1 MNNNELDPILLN
13 LNDAQRK
20 VVSAPFDVDAL
31 VLAGAG
37 SGKTTA
43 LVSRIAW
50 FLREGQVSPIA
61 ILAVTF
67 TNKAARELKARIETL
82 LQYSIQGMWVGT
94 FHGLAHRL
102 LRENLK
108 AANLSA
114 SFQIL
119 DADDQ
124 YRLIRRLLKTLS
136 LDEERFS
143 PKRIQSFINS
153 KKDEGLRPQHIE
165 TGLHPDTQVMVE
177 VYHAYEQACAKAEL
191 VDFAEL
197 LLRAHEILRDNPPL
211 LLHYQQHF
219 KYILVDEF
227 QDTNAIQYAW
237 LKLLC
242 GQDNHIMV
250 VGDDDQSIYGWRG
263 ARIENIQRFRS
274 DFPSAKTFLL
284 EQNYRST
291 NTILLA
297 ANALI
302 AKNEARLENKSLW
315 TAHGEG
321 DLITIYKAFNEMD
334 EARFIVDTIQQLGR
348 EGVSRKD
355 CAVLYRS
362 NAQSR
367 VLEEVL
373 LDVGM
378 PYRIYGGQRFFER
391 AEIKDGLAYLRL
403 LVNRHDDAAFERVV
417 NVPARGIGA
426 QTLLLLRDYARSNE
440 VSLWQTAVDLLDQ
453 NQLSARMHSML
464 LGFLQLIDVFEEETK
479 MLSLGDQAEQVLRK
493 SGLFELFAKEKSEKA
508 QNRVENLEE
517 LITATKHFVSDDT
530 SLSAFLSYT
539 ALEGQGQDMDN
550 EEEVVQLMTL
560 HAAKGLEFPVVFICG
575 MEEGLFPHQMSVNR
589 SNFLEEERRLCYV
602 GITRAMKKLYLSY
615 AETRRLHGLEVYN
628 APSRFI
634 TELPRELLTQL
645 QIETGGSIQ
654 KAQKSLPKSPSRK
667 KSRLNSKLLQTKEG
681 FCVGQTVRHPKFGEG
696 IILNIEGQA
705 QHARVQVQFRNGE
718 SKWLVTQFAKL
729 EIVYTART

>member
-1 MNNNELDPILLN
+1 MNNNENELDPILLQ
-13 LNDAQRK
+13 LNEAQRE
-20 VVSAPFDVDAL
+20 VVSAPFDINAL
-31 VLAGAG
+31 VFAGAG

-43 LVSRIAW
+43 LVNRIAYC
-50 FLREGQVSPIA
+50 LKKGGVSPAA

-67 TNKAARELKARIETL
+67 TNKAARELKERIEAL
-82 LQYSIQGMWVGT
+82 LQCSVQGMWVGT

-108 AANLSA
+108 AANLSE

-165 TGLHPDTQVMVE
+165 TNLHPDVQVMVE
-177 VYHAYEQACAKAEL
+177 VYQAYEQACVKAEL

-197 LLRAHEILRDNPPL
+197 LLRAHEMLRDNPPL
-211 LLHYQQHF
+211 LAHYQQCF
-219 KYILVDEF
+219 NYILVDEF

-242 GQDNHIMV
+242 GADNHIMA

-274 DFPSAKTFLL
+274 DFPNTKTFLL

-291 NTILLA
+291 STILSA

-302 AKNEARLENKSLW
+302 AKNEARLEDKNLW
-315 TAHGEG
+315 TAHGKG
-321 DLITIYKAFNEMD
+321 DLITVYKAFNEMD
-334 EARFIVDTIQQLGR
+334 EARFIVDTIRQLIR
-348 EGVSRKD
+348 EDFSRKE

-367 VLEEVL
+367 VLEEVFL
-373 LDVGM
+373 EAGV

-426 QTLLLLRDYARSNE
+426 QTLLLLRDYARTSDI
-440 VSLWQTAVDLLDQ
+440 SLWQAAVDLIDQ

-464 LGFLQLIDVFEEETK
+464 LGFLQLIDVFEEETNT
-479 MLSLGDQAEQVLRK
+479 LPLGEQTEHVLRK

-517 LITATKHFVSDDT
+517 LITATQHFVSDDT

-539 ALEGQGQDMDN
+539 ALEGQGQETN
-550 EEEVVQLMTL
+550 EEEAVVQLMTL
-560 HAAKGLEFPVVFICG
+560 HAAKGLEFPAVFMCG
-575 MEEGLFPHQMSVNR
+575 MEEGLFPHQMSANR
-589 SNFLEEERRLCYV
+589 ASFLEEERRLCYV

-615 AETRRLHGLEVYN
+615 AETRRLHGTEVYN

-634 TELPRELLTQL
+634 TELPNELLTEL
-645 QIETGGSIQ
+645 QVGS
-654 KAQKSLPKSPSRK
+654 ASSPQKSRPPKKNTRFNHKPV
-667 KSRLNSKLLQTKEG
+667 QTKEG
-681 FCVGQTVRHPKFGEG
+681 FRVGQAVRHPKFGEG
-696 IILNIEGQA
+696 VIVDIEGQE

-729 EIVYTART
+729 QTA